1 LFEGYFFSRIASQ
14 PLLFWIHQIKISIH
28 ILLTAME
35 GRLKEALRIVIV
47 EINHERF
54 L

>member
-1 LFEGYFFSRIASQ
+1 
-14 PLLFWIHQIKISIH
+14 
-28 ILLTAME
+28 ME